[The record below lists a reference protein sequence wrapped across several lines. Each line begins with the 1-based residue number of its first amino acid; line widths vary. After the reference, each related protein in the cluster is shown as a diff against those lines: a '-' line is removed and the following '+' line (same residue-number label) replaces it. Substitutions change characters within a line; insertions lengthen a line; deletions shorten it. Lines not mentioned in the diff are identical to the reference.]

1 MPNTDDPIAAQLI
14 ALRRAQIL
22 EAATRVFA
30 EKGFHRATTKDIAR
44 AAGIAEGTI
53 YTYFAGKTDLLLGIL
68 NRLNETEQRAE
79 HFNSAS
85 EWDFRTF
92 LIAYLQQRMVTI
104 WPNAEVFRA
113 VLPELLVN
121 SDLREKYFQ
130 QVIEPTILVA
140 EQYFQMQI
148 EQGQMRAVNVP
159 LTVRAIASMVL
170 GLLILQL
177 LGDQLLAERWTEL
190 PEVLAT
196 MIFDGLKP
204 QNDQAI
210 S

>member
-53 YTYFAGKTDLLLGIL
+53 YTYFASKADLLLGIL
-68 NRLNETEQRAE
+68 SRLNETEQRAE
-79 HFNSAS
+79 HFTAGL
-85 EWDFRTF
+85 EWDFRAF
-92 LIAYLQQRMVTI
+92 LVTYLYQRLATM

-121 SDLREKYFQ
+121 LDLREKYFQ

-140 EQYFQMQI
+140 EQYFQIQI

-159 LTVRAIASMVL
+159 LTVRAIAGMVL

-177 LGDQLLAERWTEL
+177 LGDQLLATQWTEL

-204 QNDQAI
+204 KDDQAT

>member
-53 YTYFAGKTDLLLGIL
+53 YTYFASKADLLLGIL
-68 NRLNETEQRAE
+68 SRLNETEQRTE
-79 HFNSAS
+79 HFTAGL
-85 EWDFRTF
+85 EWDFRAF
-92 LIAYLQQRMVTI
+92 LVTYLHQRLATM
-104 WPNAEVFRA
+104 WPNVEVFRA

-140 EQYFQMQI
+140 EQYFQIQV

-177 LGDQLLAERWTEL
+177 LGDQLLAAQWTEL

-204 QNDQAI
+204 Q
-210 S
+210 